1 MSKWAKLSE
10 LDSCFFAK
18 ACLSWSKL
26 HSCTDM
32 SRAFSEPRL
41 SNFAHLSDSW
51 VIQEYFVCDGSLSR
65 LYFTKKKSLIG
76 SLYRLGGSIRFG
88 YCAIPCFGGLCEERL
103 PCFCGLS
110 EIKSLS
116 VIHLYPKSWGDFPF
130 FSLPL
135 HASSSH
141 KHELH
146 PCNQVDNFLVLQCP
160 QQHSPCQA
168 IVCGSRVRCGGRV
181 HSGKRLQQARLLQSL
196 PCSRQGGVIWRYYIS
211 NIKT

>member
-1 MSKWAKLSE
+1 MIPPCTNHWCVQLYILSLRRILSKMSKWAKLSE

-103 PCFCGLS
+103 PCYYRAYQL
-110 EIKSLS
+110 
-116 VIHLYPKSWGDFPF
+116 LYPWLTVYF
-130 FSLPL
+130 FFNIAILPIG
-135 HASSSH
+135 
-141 KHELH
+141 
-146 PCNQVDNFLVLQCP
+146 QIQFLD
-160 QQHSPCQA
+160 
-168 IVCGSRVRCGGRV
+168 
-181 HSGKRLQQARLLQSL
+181 
-196 PCSRQGGVIWRYYIS
+196 
-211 NIKT
+211 

>member
-1 MSKWAKLSE
+1 MKSTYFLLLYSFG
-10 LDSCFFAK
+10 CFEV
-18 ACLSWSKL
+18 
-26 HSCTDM
+26 D
-32 SRAFSEPRL
+32 
-41 SNFAHLSDSW
+41 
-51 VIQEYFVCDGSLSR
+51 
-65 LYFTKKKSLIG
+65 
-76 SLYRLGGSIRFG
+76 
-88 YCAIPCFGGLCEERL
+88 
-103 PCFCGLS
+103 FCGLS

-196 PCSRQGGVIWRYYIS
+196 PCSRQGGVIWIDYTSKHKKGNNYFHPWMARQGWATWFTLRRPDGFFPGDATSTFTTTVLTQVVQVCWSTI
-211 NIKT
+211 